1 MIGNGNPIGWARVY
15 PALKRQITKQLRHGT
30 WYPIIRDDKPDRLS
44 LQVGDQ
50 TIEVPRKVLEIR
62 GKRPMHFSVV
72 HKLDLPAEER
82 SSPND
87 LGKRYAV
94 CPECSS
100 RSTLFG
106 QPPNTKCKKCGH
118 TGEIGWW
125 ES

>member
-1 MIGNGNPIGWARVY
+1 MVGASNPLGWARVY
-15 PALKRQITKQLRHGT
+15 PALIRQMTKHLRHGT
-30 WYPIIRDDKPDRLS
+30 WYPVVRDDMPDRLS
-44 LQVGDQ
+44 LKVGDK
-50 TIEVPRKVLEIR
+50 TVDVPRKVVEVR
-62 GKRPMHFSVV
+62 DRRPVHFSVV
-72 HKLDLPAEER
+72 SKLDLPVEDR

-106 QPPNTKCKKCGH
+106 QPPMTKCNKCGH
-118 TGEIGWW
+118 TGEVGWW

>member
-1 MIGNGNPIGWARVY
+1 MVGVPQPVGWARVY

-30 WYPIIRDDKPDRLS
+30 WYPVISDHKPDRLS
-44 LQVGDQ
+44 LRVGNQ
-50 TIEVPRKVLEIR
+50 TVDVPRNVLEVR
-62 GKRPMHFSVV
+62 YKRPGHFSVV

-106 QPPNTKCKKCGH
+106 QPPAT
-118 TGEIGWW
+118 
-125 ES
+125 